1 MPVSKRFKR
10 EAKREIRRLR
20 RERAT
25 EVNMDGI
32 GSGADFVRFNRAA
45 DQWGALIKRGLKKQF
60 KTYGPD
66 RPGMALRTGQGSN
79 YLKRIFTSSG
89 AADYWDDQGAFKK
102 AKAFYLKYNGKA
114 AQAIF
119 NWDRKYP

>member
-1 MPVSKRFKR
+1 MPVSKRFMR

-20 RERAT
+20 RERVT
-25 EVNMDGI
+25 EKMGTV

-45 DQWGALIKRGLKKQF
+45 DQWGDLVQRGLKKQF

-66 RPGMALRTGQGSN
+66 RPGMALRTGFGAAKLRQ
-79 YLKRIFTSSG
+79 IFTSSG
-89 AADYWDDQGAFKK
+89 AADYWDDQGAFRK

>member
-1 MPVSKRFKR
+1 MRVSKRFKR
-10 EAKREIRRLR
+10 EAQREIRRLR
-20 RERAT
+20 RKRMT
-25 EVNMDGI
+25 EKMGTV

-45 DQWGALIKRGLKKQF
+45 DQWGDLVQRGLKKQF

-89 AADYWDDQGAFKK
+89 AADYWDDLGAFKK

-114 AQAIF
+114 AKDIF